1 MSEQPKK
8 KGLSTSI
15 IFCIICAGILVAA
28 TALAIRSV
36 VKTQQ
41 ENESRQQSMVAASES
56 MLAASNDEETRLL
69 NAVTDVCKSTILRRM
84 SSSIRMFTS
93 PTAVSTAL
101 KSRPK
106 TR

>member
-41 ENESRQQSMVAASES
+41 ENESRQQSMVAAS
-56 MLAASNDEETRLL
+56 
-69 NAVTDVCKSTILRRM
+69 
-84 SSSIRMFTS
+84 
-93 PTAVSTAL
+93 
-101 KSRPK
+101 
-106 TR
+106 